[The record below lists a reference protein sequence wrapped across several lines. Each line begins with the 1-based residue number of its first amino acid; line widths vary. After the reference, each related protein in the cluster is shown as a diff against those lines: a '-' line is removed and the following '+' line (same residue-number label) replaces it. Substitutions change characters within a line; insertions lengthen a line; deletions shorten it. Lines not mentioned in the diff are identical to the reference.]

1 MVRKR
6 IAFPGSYYDTRRFE
20 AWLSQRSAEGL
31 RFCKFSSAGKITVFE
46 QKEPK
51 RICYYVEPDFD
62 QYTPSEMNNA
72 YTDLGWTFVEELR
85 GTCLI
90 YESEDLW
97 ATRPAHRFE
106 EQDLTKKWRRIIL
119 GQIFTLFLEILSIYF
134 LTKPFLDL
142 SDLRVTEE
150 PLVVSALL
158 IFTGILILQSLWPLS
173 TNIYDIYVWNRCM
186 RMGEET
192 EEWRGIVI
200 FRWGELVLYW
210 LLITT
215 LPLLLFVVFPML

>member
-1 MVRKR
+1 MKKR

-20 AWLSQRSAEGL
+20 SWLSQRAAEGL

-210 LLITT
+210 LMIIT
-215 LPLLLFVVFPML
+215 LPLLLFVVVPML

>member
-1 MVRKR
+1 M
-6 IAFPGSYYDTRRFE
+6 
-20 AWLSQRSAEGL
+20 
-31 RFCKFSSAGKITVFE
+31 FE

-106 EQDLTKKWRRIIL
+106 ERDLTKKWRKIIL
-119 GQIFTLFLEILSIYF
+119 GQIGALFLEILSIYL
-134 LTKPFLDL
+134 LTKPFWDWSGLHI
-142 SDLRVTEE
+142 TEE
-150 PLVVSALL
+150 PLVISALL

-186 RMGEET
+186 RMSEET